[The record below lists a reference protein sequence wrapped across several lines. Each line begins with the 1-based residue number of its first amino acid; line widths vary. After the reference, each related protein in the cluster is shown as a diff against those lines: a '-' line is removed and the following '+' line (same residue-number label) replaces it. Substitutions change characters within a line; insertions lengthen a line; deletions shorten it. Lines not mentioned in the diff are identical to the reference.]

1 MITDTEDVQRD
12 VVGSSEAAHETT
24 EAPADQLTGEGCDTW
39 VLDGALEVSRRLD
52 FPVTRVG
59 R

>member
-1 MITDTEDVQRD
+1 MITDTEDVKRD
-12 VVGSSEAAHETT
+12 VVRSPEAAHKTA
-24 EAPADQLTGEGCDTW
+24 EAPADQLTGEGCDIW

-52 FPVTRVG
+52 FPVTRVC

>member
-24 EAPADQLTGEGCDTW
+24 ETPADQLTGEGCDTW
-39 VLDGALEVSRRLD
+39 VLDGALEVSRRLE
-52 FPVTRVG
+52 FP
-59 R
+59 

>member
-1 MITDTEDVQRD
+1 MVTDTEDVERD
-12 VVGSSEAAHETT
+12 VAGSPKIVHEKA

-39 VLDGALEVSRRLD
+39 VLDGALEVSRR
-52 FPVTRVG
+52 FEFQVARVC